1 MRMKNIIY
9 LFVALS
15 VVFELCG
22 CESNMVLE
30 YKNIAHF
37 KITEY
42 KDGENSALQII
53 GLCMHS
59 NYVVKKSFF
68 ASA

>member
-1 MRMKNIIY
+1 MRMKKIIY
-9 LFVALS
+9 LFVALY
-15 VVFELCG
+15 VGFELCG
-22 CESNMVLE
+22 CESNMALE
-30 YKNIAHF
+30 YKNIADF

-42 KDGENSALQII
+42 KDGVQII